1 MINKITLLILSFFD
15 FLYQK
20 KIISFLKKQKIPI
33 NTVIDVGAHKGETIK
48 LLLQNLN
55 PKKIISFE
63 ASGINFNVIKKKI
76 DILKKKFPNTKL
88 IL

>member
-76 DILKKKFPNTKL
+76 DILKKKFPTQNL
-88 IL
+88 F